1 MRSPIGSC
9 GSVRQIFPR
18 GVSRTAHR
26 GAHVRRSCRKN
37 PFPARGGIRTLAND
51 HARRRTATRAL
62 TEREELTMRKRIPV
76 VVLRSRHEVILV
88 STSLPGARR
97 AAGTGRS

>member
-1 MRSPIGSC
+1 
-9 GSVRQIFPR
+9 
-18 GVSRTAHR
+18 
-26 GAHVRRSCRKN
+26 
-37 PFPARGGIRTLAND
+37 
-51 HARRRTATRAL
+51 
-62 TEREELTMRKRIPV
+62 MRKRIPV